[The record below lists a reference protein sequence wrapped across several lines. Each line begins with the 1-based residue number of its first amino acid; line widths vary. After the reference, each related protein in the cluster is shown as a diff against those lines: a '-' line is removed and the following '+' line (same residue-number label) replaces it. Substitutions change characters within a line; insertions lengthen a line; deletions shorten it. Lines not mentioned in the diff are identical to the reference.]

1 MIVFIA
7 KRLLE
12 LLPVLLGVLLITFAV
27 TRFTPGDPAILLAG
41 EEADRALIEATR
53 RRLGLDQPI
62 PVQFV
67 RYVTRAVQGDLGVS
81 YDRGVEV
88 SALIGRALVP
98 TGQLALVAMA
108 FTILVGIP
116 LGVISALRRDT
127 WIDAVARIASL
138 IGVSIPNFF
147 FGLLMILLFS
157 LVLGWL
163 PSFGR
168 GTWQHL
174 ILPGITLG
182 LFSTGLVARLTRASM
197 LDVLNQDY
205 IRTARAKGLK
215 GMTVVYKHGL
225 RNAAIA
231 IVTIL
236 GLNLGNLLSGS
247 VLTEVVFAYPGLG
260 RLLVDA
266 IFNRDYATVQGA
278 ILVVAMIYVFVNLLV
293 DVMYAVIDPRIRYS

>member
-1 MIVFIA
+1 
-7 KRLLE
+7 
-12 LLPVLLGVLLITFAV
+12 
-27 TRFTPGDPAILLAG
+27 
-41 EEADRALIEATR
+41 
-53 RRLGLDQPI
+53 
-62 PVQFV
+62 
-67 RYVTRAVQGDLGVS
+67 
-81 YDRGVEV
+81 
-88 SALIGRALVP
+88 VP
-98 TGQLALVAMA
+98 TGQLALVAMV
-108 FTILVGIP
+108 FTIFVGIP
-116 LGVISALRRDT
+116 LGVISALHRDT
-127 WIDAVARIASL
+127 WLDAMARIVSL

-168 GTWQHL
+168 GTWRHL
-174 ILPGITLG
+174 ILPGVTLG

-225 RNAAIA
+225 VNAAIA

>member
-1 MIVFIA
+1 MVFIA

-27 TRFTPGDPAILLAG
+27 TRFTPGDPAILMAG

-67 RYVTRAVQGDLGVS
+67 RYVARAVQGDLGVS

-88 SALIGRALVP
+88 SALIGRALIP
-98 TGQLALVAMA
+98 TGQLALVAMV
-108 FTILVGIP
+108 FTIIVGIP
-116 LGVISALRRDT
+116 LGVISALHRDT
-127 WIDAVARIASL
+127 WLDVAARIVSL
-138 IGVSIPNFF
+138 VGVSIPNFF

-215 GMTVVYKHGL
+215 SMTVVYKHGL
-225 RNAAIA
+225 VNAAIA

-247 VLTEVVFAYPGLG
+247 VLTEAVFAYPGLG

-278 ILVVAMIYVFVNLLV
+278 ILVVAMIYVFVNLVV

>member
-1 MIVFIA
+1 
-7 KRLLE
+7 
-12 LLPVLLGVLLITFAV
+12 
-27 TRFTPGDPAILLAG
+27 
-41 EEADRALIEATR
+41 
-53 RRLGLDQPI
+53 
-62 PVQFV
+62 
-67 RYVTRAVQGDLGVS
+67 
-81 YDRGVEV
+81 
-88 SALIGRALVP
+88 
-98 TGQLALVAMA
+98 
-108 FTILVGIP
+108 
-116 LGVISALRRDT
+116 
-127 WIDAVARIASL
+127 
-138 IGVSIPNFF
+138 
-147 FGLLMILLFS
+147 
-157 LVLGWL
+157 L

-168 GTWQHL
+168 GTWRHL
-174 ILPGITLG
+174 ILPGVTLG

-225 RNAAIA
+225 VNAAIA